1 MSKSTSKS
9 RSQRRNY
16 EKFLKKT
23 NPTAYKEWKDHSI
36 ERGKRYVEEQT
47 RLVEDKQTEALE
59 GVQNKIIQDLKNEGK
74 SQEEIDR
81 HVNIWIKTLKPWGSN
96 EKPLSWSEAVKEYEL
111 ELSSN
116 D

>member
-1 MSKSTSKS
+1 MAKATSQS

-23 NPTAYKEWKDHSI
+23 NPTAYKEWKSNSI
-36 ERGKRYVEEQT
+36 ERGKSYESNHIE
-47 RLVEDKQTEALE
+47 LVENQQTESFE
-59 GVQNKIIQDLKNEGK
+59 SMQNKLINDLRESGK

-81 HVNIWIKTLKPWGSN
+81 HIAIWVKTIKIWGSN
-96 EKPLSWSEAVKEYEL
+96 EKPLSWNEAVKEYES
-111 ELSSN
+111 ELASN

>member
-1 MSKSTSKS
+1 MIKATSQS
-9 RSQRRNY
+9 RAQRRNY

-23 NPTAYKEWKDHSI
+23 NPAAYKEWKENSI
-36 ERGKRYVEEQT
+36 ERGKRFEEEQT
-47 RLVEDKQTEALE
+47 RFVEDKQTAALE
-59 GVQNKIIQDLKNEGK
+59 GIQNKMIQDLRNEGK

-81 HVNIWIKTLKPWGSN
+81 HVAIWIKTLKPWGSN
-96 EKPLSWSEAVKEYEL
+96 EKPLSWTEAVKEYEL